1 MIVKNRIKKYSEFQK
16 VIEAADVKKT
26 GFFVSY
32 RLANEL
38 GYSRFG
44 ISVPKK
50 TGNAVVR
57 NRVKRQIRAAI
68 GLSTNFEESVDIVI
82 IVRRS
87 YNGDDF
93 TLVKSEIQELL
104 EK

>member
-16 VIEAADVKKT
+16 VIAEGEVKKT

-32 RLANEL
+32 SLKNEL

-50 TGNAVVR
+50 TGNAVLR
-57 NRVKRQIRAAI
+57 NRIKRQVRSAI
-68 GLSTNFEESVDIVI
+68 GLSTDYEKPVDTIL
-82 IVRRS
+82 IVRKS
-87 YNGDDF
+87 YDSNNF
-93 TLVKSEIQELL
+93 NEIKEEIQELI
-104 EK
+104 KK

>member
-16 VIEAADVKKT
+16 VIEADDVKKT
-26 GFFVSY
+26 SFFVSY
-32 RLANEL
+32 RLPNEL

-50 TGNAVVR
+50 IGNAVTR
-57 NRVKRQIRAAI
+57 NKIKRQVRSAI
-68 GLSTNFEESVDIVI
+68 SQSTNFEESIDIVV
-82 IVRRS
+82 IVRKS
-87 YNGDDF
+87 YQIDKF
-93 TLVKSEIQELL
+93 VQIKSEIQQLL

>member
-16 VIEAADVKKT
+16 VIQADNVKKT
-26 GFFVSY
+26 CFFVSY
-32 RLANEL
+32 SLANEL

-50 TGNAVVR
+50 IGNAVTR
-57 NRVKRQIRAAI
+57 NKIKRQVRSAI
-68 GLSTNFEESVDIVI
+68 GQSTNFEKSIDIVF
-82 IVRRS
+82 IVRKN
-87 YNGDDF
+87 YQIDNF
-93 TLVKSEIQELL
+93 NQIKSEIQELL

>member
-16 VIEAADVKKT
+16 VIEAADFKKT
-26 GFFVSY
+26 CFFVSY

-44 ISVPKK
+44 ISVPKRI
-50 TGNAVVR
+50 GSAVIR
-57 NRVKRQIRAAI
+57 NRIKRQVRSAI
-68 GLSTNFEESVDIVI
+68 GQSTNFEESVDIVL
-82 IVRRS
+82 IVRKT
-87 YNGDDF
+87 YQIEEF
-93 TLVKSEIQELL
+93 AKVKSEIQQLL

>member
-16 VIEAADVKKT
+16 VIEADDVKKT
-26 GFFVSY
+26 SFFVSY

-50 TGNAVVR
+50 IGSAVIR
-57 NRVKRQIRAAI
+57 NRIKRQVRSAI
-68 GLSTNFEESVDIVI
+68 GQSTNFEESVDIVL
-82 IVRRS
+82 IVRKT
-87 YNGDDF
+87 YQIEEF
-93 TLVKSEIQELL
+93 AKVKSEIQQLL
-104 EK
+104 VK

>member
-16 VIEAADVKKT
+16 VIEADDVKKT
-26 GFFVSY
+26 CFFVSY
-32 RLANEL
+32 RLANDL

-50 TGNAVVR
+50 IGNAVIR
-57 NRVKRQIRAAI
+57 NKIKRQVRSMI
-68 GLSTNFEESVDIVI
+68 GQSTNFEESVDIVL
-82 IVRRS
+82 IVRKN
-87 YNGDDF
+87 YQIDQF
-93 TLVKSEIQELL
+93 AQAKSEIQKLL

>member
-16 VIEAADVKKT
+16 VIEADNVKKT
-26 GFFVSY
+26 CFFVSY
-32 RLANEL
+32 RLNNEL

-50 TGNAVVR
+50 IGNAVIR
-57 NRVKRQIRAAI
+57 NKIKRQVRAAI
-68 GLSTNFEESVDIVI
+68 GQSTNFEESVDIVL
-82 IVRRS
+82 IVRKT
-87 YNGDDF
+87 YEINEF
-93 TLVKSEIQELL
+93 AQIKSEIQQLL

>member
-16 VIEAADVKKT
+16 VIEADDVKKT
-26 GFFVSY
+26 CFFVSY
-32 RLANEL
+32 RLVNEL

-50 TGNAVVR
+50 IGNAVIR
-57 NRVKRQIRAAI
+57 NKIKRQVRSAI
-68 GLSTNFEESVDIVI
+68 GQSTSFEESVDIVL
-82 IVRRS
+82 IVRKN
-87 YNGDDF
+87 YELNEF
-93 TLVKSEIQELL
+93 AQMKSEIQQLL

>member
-16 VIEAADVKKT
+16 VIAAENVKKT
-26 GFFVSY
+26 CFFVSY
-32 RLANEL
+32 SLANDL

-50 TGNAVVR
+50 IGTAVNR
-57 NRVKRQIRAAI
+57 NKIKRQVRSAI
-68 GLSTNFEESVDIVI
+68 GQSTKFEKSVDIVF
-82 IVRRS
+82 IVRKNYQIS
-87 YNGDDF
+87 EF
-93 TLVKSEIQELL
+93 AQVKSEIQQLL

>member
-16 VIEAADVKKT
+16 VIEEGEIKKT
-26 GFFVSY
+26 SFFVSY
-32 RLANEL
+32 TIPNNL

-57 NRVKRQIRAAI
+57 NKIKRQVRSAI
-68 GLSTNFEESVDIVI
+68 GQSTKFEPSLDVVLI
-82 IVRRS
+82 IRKNYDTNCFSQV
-87 YNGDDF
+87 
-93 TLVKSEIQELL
+93 LSEIRELT
-104 EK
+104 K

>member
-16 VIEAADVKKT
+16 VIEAANVKKT
-26 GFFVSY
+26 SFFVSY
-32 RLANEL
+32 SLKNEL

-57 NRVKRQIRAAI
+57 NRIKRQVRAAI
-68 GLSTNFEESVDIVI
+68 GLSTDFSESIDIVL
-82 IVRRS
+82 IVRKS
-87 YNGDDF
+87 YEMNNF
-93 TLVKSEIQELL
+93 NQVKSEIQQLV
-104 EK
+104 K

>member
-16 VIEAADVKKT
+16 VIEADIVKKT
-26 GFFVSY
+26 YFFVSY
-32 RLANEL
+32 TLQNDL

-57 NRVKRQIRAAI
+57 NKIKRQVRAAI
-68 GLSTNFEESVDIVI
+68 GLSTDFSESNDVVI
-82 IVRRS
+82 IVRRN
-87 YNGDDF
+87 YNIDDF
-93 TLVKSEIQELL
+93 TRVKNEIQELL
-104 EK
+104 KK

>member
-26 GFFVSY
+26 CFFVSY
-32 RLANEL
+32 RLKNEL

-57 NRVKRQIRAAI
+57 NRIKRQVRAAI
-68 GLSTNFEESVDIVI
+68 GLSTNFNEPIDIVI
-82 IVRRS
+82 IVRKS
-87 YNGDDF
+87 YQTNNF
-93 TLVKSEIQELL
+93 NQIKSEIQQLL

>member
-16 VIEAADVKKT
+16 VIEEGEIKKT
-26 GFFVSY
+26 SFFVSY
-32 RLANEL
+32 TIQNNL

-57 NRVKRQIRAAI
+57 NKIKRQVRSAI
-68 GLSTNFEESVDIVI
+68 GQSTKFEPSLDVVLI
-82 IVRRS
+82 IRKNYDANCFSQV
-87 YNGDDF
+87 
-93 TLVKSEIQELL
+93 LSEIRELI
-104 EK
+104 K

>member
-26 GFFVSY
+26 SFFVSY

-50 TGNAVVR
+50 IGNAVVR
-57 NRVKRQIRAAI
+57 NKIKRQVRSAI
-68 GLSTNFEESVDIVI
+68 GQSTNFEESVDIVF
-82 IVRRS
+82 IVRKT
-87 YNGDDF
+87 YEINNFDQI
-93 TLVKSEIQELL
+93 KSEIQKLL

>member
-26 GFFVSY
+26 CFFVSY
-32 RLANEL
+32 RLKNEL

-50 TGNAVVR
+50 TGNAVIR
-57 NRVKRQIRAAI
+57 NRIKRQVRAAI
-68 GLSTNFEESVDIVI
+68 GLSTNFEEPIDIVI
-82 IVRRS
+82 IVRKN
-87 YNGDDF
+87 YQINNF
-93 TLVKSEIQELL
+93 NQIKSEIQQLL

>member
-16 VIEAADVKKT
+16 VIESGEVKKT
-26 GFFVSY
+26 SFFVSY
-32 RLANEL
+32 TITNEL

-50 TGNAVVR
+50 TGNAVIR
-57 NRVKRQIRAAI
+57 NRIKRQVRSAI
-68 GLSTNFEESVDIVI
+68 GQSTDFRKPNDIVVV
-82 IVRRS
+82 VRHN
-87 YNGDDF
+87 YNIDDF
-93 TLVKSEIQELL
+93 KQTLSEIKEII

>member
-16 VIEAADVKKT
+16 VIEFGEVKKT
-26 GFFVSY
+26 CFFVSHTIP
-32 RLANEL
+32 NEL

-50 TGNAVVR
+50 TGNAVLR
-57 NRVKRQIRAAI
+57 NRIKRQIRSAI
-68 GLSTNFEESVDIVI
+68 GQSTDFIKPVDVVFIVRKSYNVENFEQI
-82 IVRRS
+82 
-87 YNGDDF
+87 
-93 TLVKSEIQELL
+93 LSEIKEII

>member
-16 VIEAADVKKT
+16 VIKEGEVKKT
-26 GFFVSY
+26 CFFVSY
-32 RLANEL
+32 VTPNEL

-50 TGNAVVR
+50 TGNAVER
-57 NRVKRQIRAAI
+57 NRIKRQVRSAI
-68 GLSTNFEESVDIVI
+68 GQSANFEKSVDIVL
-82 IVRRS
+82 IVRGS
-87 YNGDDF
+87 CKTTEFNQI
-93 TLVKSEIQELL
+93 LSEIKEII